1 MKSKWHNITIRTKTF
16 HDLKGIQKLL
26 PIRASIPDVIEW
38 LLKVGT
44 AQIMNEK
51 VEKLNE
57 KEMRN

>member
-1 MKSKWHNITIRTKTF
+1 MKSKWHNITIRTQTF
-16 HDLKGIQKLL
+16 RDLKGIQKLL